1 MTVVRVGAF
10 GGEVRTLHPT
20 LLADSQATASTNHK
34 PLRGDLRPWRAPST
48 VATVTAGSKSIY
60 RMGRDTASD
69 SNYWL
74 AWSTPVSVVR
84 GFNQS
89 DTNERTYYTG
99 SGTPKWTD
107 TAKALGAGAQP
118 VAWRELGLPAPAAA
132 PTLSATTG
140 TTTADLVTR
149 AYVYTFVNDVG
160 DESAPSEPS
169 LITCR
174 EDSTVT
180 LASLSG
186 APSGAYGI
194 NRIRVYRTE
203 SGATSSDF
211 FFVREVSITTSTTD
225 ANLPIGEPLETA
237 DWVPAPGVP
246 QGGAA
251 NVTEPTLKQLTGM
264 WNGMMAGISGRGVR
278 FCEPNAP
285 YAWPLKYEIAPADYT
300 PVALGTFGQT
310 LVVLTNGNPLLVG
323 GTSPDSLDEQPL
335 DFLQAC
341 VSERSVV
348 NMGQGVAWAS
358 PDGLAYVGSDGARL
372 LTAGVMTR
380 EDWQALNPS
389 TIIGCMW
396 ERRYFG
402 FYQPTAGVYRGF
414 MLDPGNPTGLY
425 FLDFGCD
432 GVYVDDLQDTMYLL
446 VGTNVQKWDAGSALT
461 TTWRSKEFRLGRPTP
476 AMACAQV
483 LATEYPV
490 TFKLYAD
497 GSLKFTGSATSEN
510 PFWLPGGYHAER
522 VQLEVSTTGSV
533 QSMAVAHSPAELK
546 EF

>member
-1 MTVVRVGAF
+1 MTAVRVASF
-10 GGEVRTLHPT
+10 GGEVQSLHPT
-20 LLADSQATASTNHK
+20 LLADVQATMSVNHK
-34 PLRGDLRPWRAPST
+34 PLRGDLRPWKAPST

-60 RMGRDTASD
+60 RMGRDTPSD
-69 SNYWL
+69 TNYWL
-74 AWSTPVSVVR
+74 AWSTPVNVVR

-99 SGTPKWTD
+99 AGTPKWTD

-132 PTLSATTG
+132 PTLSASGGSSSVTT
-140 TTTADLVTR
+140 TR

-160 DESAPSEPS
+160 HESAPSPAA
-169 LITCR
+169 LVTCK
-174 EDSTVT
+174 EDDTVY
-180 LASLSG
+180 LSALSG
-186 APSGAYGI
+186 APSGAYAI
-194 NRIRVYRTE
+194 DRIRVYRTE

-211 FFVREVSITTSTTD
+211 FFVREVALTTATSD
-225 ANLPIGEPLETA
+225 PHLAIGEPLESA

-278 FCEPNAP
+278 FCEADVP

-310 LVVLTNGNPLLVG
+310 LVVLTNGNPLLIG

-348 NMGQGVAWAS
+348 SMGQGVAWAS
-358 PDGLAYVGSDGARL
+358 PDGLAYVGTDGARL
-372 LTAGVMTR
+372 LTEGVMTR

-389 TIIGCMW
+389 TIVGCMW

-402 FYQPTAGVYRGF
+402 FYQPSAGVYRGF
-414 MLDPGNPTGLY
+414 MLDPSNPSGLF

-461 TTWRSKEFRLGRPTP
+461 VTWRSKEFRLPRPMT
-476 AMACAQV
+476 AFACAQV
-483 LATEYPV
+483 LADSYPV
-490 TFKLYAD
+490 SFKLYAD
-497 GSLKFTGSATSEN
+497 GALKFSGNAASSY
-510 PFWLPGGYHAER
+510 PFSLPGGYYAER
-522 VQLEVSTTGSV
+522 VQVEVSTTGALQSV
-533 QSMAVAHSPAELK
+533 AIAHGMGELK
-546 EF
+546 EL